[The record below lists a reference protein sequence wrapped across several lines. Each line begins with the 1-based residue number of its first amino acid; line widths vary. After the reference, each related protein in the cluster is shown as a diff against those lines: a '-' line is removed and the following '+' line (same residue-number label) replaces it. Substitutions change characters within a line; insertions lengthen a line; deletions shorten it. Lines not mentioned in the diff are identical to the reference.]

1 MKGRCLWLMIAAM
14 FTLSLTACSSG
25 SNGET
30 AAANGDSAVVEVM
43 QVKLEP
49 LNTVYDLS
57 GTLRSADSA
66 TVTFQASGEIKQ
78 TLVEAGDKVKEGDV
92 LAVLDDAQARIGLDQ
107 AKSGVAQAKG
117 QVSAAAAGLAQAE
130 AQIQSAEANLSAVK
144 KGASEEQ
151 LAQVQNQVKQAE
163 DAYNKAK
170 TDAERYQNL
179 YGQGLISLNDYEQA
193 QLQLKNAA
201 NTLDSAKQQLKELTD
216 GATAEQLKTAKAT
229 LEQAQSGKQ
238 SALAAKTQAEA
249 GYQNALASQE
259 QAELALSK
267 TKLTATVS
275 GTILEKM
282 AVSGQAAAAGNP
294 AFVIGSTAEL
304 QVLLPVPDSEISAWK
319 KGQKVDVALGN
330 ETRTGTVTRVY
341 PQTNAG
347 TGTISVEV
355 SVLNPNKDWFPG
367 QVVKAGL
374 QISDQKG
381 ILVPAEAVI
390 SKGQEPY
397 VFRDVGGKAV
407 KTTVELGDEIIE
419 NRFRILSGLQEG
431 DVVVTAGA
439 EGLFDGDSI
448 VTAEDTAND

>member
-1 MKGRCLWLMIAAM
+1 MKGRCLWLAIAAV

-25 SNGET
+25 NDGET
-30 AAANGDSAVVEVM
+30 AAANANSAVVEVM
-43 QVKLEP
+43 QVKQEP
-49 LNTVYDLS
+49 LNTAYDLS
-57 GTLRSADSA
+57 GTLQSADSA

-78 TLVEAGDKVKEGDV
+78 TLVEVGDKVKEGDV
-92 LAVLDDAQARIGLDQ
+92 LAVLDDAPARIGLEQ

-117 QVSAAAAGLAQAE
+117 QVSAAEAGLAQAE
-130 AQIQSAEANLSAVK
+130 AQIHSAEANLSTVK
-144 KGASEEQ
+144 KGASEQQ
-151 LAQVQNQVKQAE
+151 LALAQNQVKQAE
-163 DAYNKAK
+163 DAYNKIKAD
-170 TDAERYQNL
+170 TDRYQNL
-179 YGQGLISLNDYEQA
+179 YAQGLISLNEYEQS
-193 QLQLKNAA
+193 QIQLKNAE
-201 NTLDSAKQQLKELTD
+201 NTLDSAQKQLEELTD
-216 GATAEQLKTAKAT
+216 GATDEQLKAAKAG

-238 SALAAKTQAEA
+238 SALASKAQAEA

-282 AVSGQAAAAGNP
+282 AVAGQAAAAGNP

-304 QVLLPVPDSEISAWK
+304 QVLLPVQDSKISAWK
-319 KGQKVDVALGN
+319 KGQKVDMALGN

-355 SVLNPNKDWFPG
+355 SVPNPKKDWFPG

-374 QISDQKG
+374 QVSDQKG
-381 ILVPAEAVI
+381 ILIPAEAVI
-390 SKGQEPY
+390 SNGQEPY
-397 VFRDVGGKAV
+397 VFRAVGGKAV

-439 EGLFDGDSI
+439 EGLFDGYAI
-448 VTAEDTAND
+448 VTAEDAAND

>member
-1 MKGRCLWLMIAAM
+1 MKGRYLWLTIAAV

-25 SNGET
+25 NDGET
-30 AAANGDSAVVEVM
+30 AAANADSAVVEVV
-43 QVKLEP
+43 QVKQEP

-57 GTLRSADSA
+57 GTLQSADSA

-78 TLVEAGDKVKEGDV
+78 TLVEVGDKVKEGDV
-92 LAVLDDAQARIGLDQ
+92 LAVLDDAQARIGVDQ

-117 QVSAAAAGLAQAE
+117 QVSAAEAGLAQAE
-130 AQIQSAEANLSAVK
+130 AQIKNAEANLSAVK

-151 LAQVQNQVKQAE
+151 LAQVQNQAKQAE

-170 TDAERYQNL
+170 TDADRYQNL
-179 YGQGLISLNDYEQA
+179 YAQGLISLNEYEQT

-201 NTLDSAKQQLKELTD
+201 NTLDSAKEQLKELAD

-238 SALAAKTQAEA
+238 SAIAAKMQAEA

-282 AVSGQAAAAGNP
+282 AVAGQAAGAGNP

-304 QVLLPVPDSEISAWK
+304 QVLLPVPDSKISAWK
-319 KGQKVDVALGN
+319 AGQKVDVALGN

-341 PQTNAG
+341 PQTNTG

-355 SVLNPNKDWFPG
+355 SVPNPNKDWFPG

-374 QISDQKG
+374 QVSDQKG

-397 VFRDVGGKAV
+397 VFRDVNGKAV

-419 NRFRILSGLQEG
+419 NRFRVLSGLQEN

-448 VTAEDTAND
+448 ATAEDAADD